1 MIVLFLILFI
11 IALLGYKRY
20 GIEGVLLTF
29 SSSFLISGDTII
41 SGLIA
46 IITLLTLCIYKYKLD
61 NKTYLIISLIIILI
75 FSINIYANKLDNLYQ
90 SIQIVVLLFIFIQT
104 YRNFNTYYK
113 HVYRGVLLGSIFII
127 INTLYLSIIKD
138 DLVQGELVIFTIS
151 KTFNYTSLYIL
162 LGTIIAPR
170 ILELSLKYKIIL
182 YILGGATVFILHSRG
197 VFFITLLMFPYVIEF
212 NKIYKKLLI
221 VPIIYIVISLLI
233 NLNLVSRDNP
243 NDILF
248 SIFNIDVNTSN
259 IERLDMF
266 GTVLSNLNKY
276 PLGWGTDNSVIAL
289 NEYGF
294 LYAHSHNTLSQMVI
308 EYGYIGI
315 LFYSIFIILLIKLVN
330 HSSIDRRHNAFV
342 VMLIILITTF
352 EAIQYN
358 LNLTLI
364 TIYLIGST
372 NFLNVRFTSKIKDI

>member
-1 MIVLFLILFI
+1 
-11 IALLGYKRY
+11 
-20 GIEGVLLTF
+20 
-29 SSSFLISGDTII
+29 
-41 SGLIA
+41 
-46 IITLLTLCIYKYKLD
+46 
-61 NKTYLIISLIIILI
+61 
-75 FSINIYANKLDNLYQ
+75 
-90 SIQIVVLLFIFIQT
+90 T

-276 PLGWGTDNSVIAL
+276 PL
-289 NEYGF
+289 
-294 LYAHSHNTLSQMVI
+294 
-308 EYGYIGI
+308 
-315 LFYSIFIILLIKLVN
+315 
-330 HSSIDRRHNAFV
+330 
-342 VMLIILITTF
+342 
-352 EAIQYN
+352 
-358 LNLTLI
+358 
-364 TIYLIGST
+364 
-372 NFLNVRFTSKIKDI
+372 